1 MVDQIQG
8 KAMSSVLVRRNDTHF
23 HIFNKITLLY
33 YYVFMEDL

>member
-1 MVDQIQG
+1 MDKIQEQ
-8 KAMSSVLVRRNDTHF
+8 AMSSVLVRRNDTHF